1 MGYIY
6 ILMIWT
12 VVGYAGAGTQYSR
25 DYKIERDWRPLG
37 EFYSETNSHGFQN
50 GKTAQQMCE
59 NAAKQLGL
67 KIENYR
73 CVRSK

>member
-12 VVGYAGAGTQYSR
+12 VVGASDSKGAYMHA
-25 DYKIERDWRPLG
+25 YRDWRPIG
-37 EFYSETNSHGFQN
+37 EFHMEEGRM
-50 GKTAQQMCE
+50 GKKTAREMCE
-59 NAAKQLGL
+59 DAARQLGL
-67 KIENYR
+67 KTDVYR

>member
-1 MGYIY
+1 MIY
-6 ILMIWT
+6 ILLIWT
-12 VVGYAGAGTQYSR
+12 VVGYGGTKSGLHT
-25 DYKIERDWRPLG
+25 KHDWRPLG
-37 EFYSETNSHGFQN
+37 EFYSETNGHGFQN

-59 NAAKQLGL
+59 DAARQLGL

>member
-1 MGYIY
+1 MTY

-37 EFYSETNSHGFQN
+37 EFHMEEGRM
-50 GKTAQQMCE
+50 GKKTAREMCE
-59 NAAKQLGL
+59 DAARQLAL
-67 KIENYR
+67 KYENYR
-73 CVRSK
+73 CIRSK

>member
-1 MGYIY
+1 MALTY

-37 EFYSETNSHGFQN
+37 EFHMEEGRTNMKS
-50 GKTAQQMCE
+50 ALQMCE
-59 NAAKQLGL
+59 DAAKQLGL
-67 KIENYR
+67 KYENYR